1 MGQWDDKM
9 RFSFDLQKAFQN
21 QPKKLALIQGAE
33 AIVREAVRNNRIR
46 DIGAFLD
53 KLPLAD
59 SEFLAEPLE
68 KIGVTAADLGIGKE
82 AFQRIV
88 YKGAT
93 PLSIIRQQVEDTQNP
108 KIKPP
113 NSSIPEGFLLIE
125 NLPP

>member
-1 MGQWDDKM
+1 M